1 MIDWYIMVIVAT
13 LVIGV
18 IIGVVFSRLV
28 YGHYMQTASDKLRD
42 IDRYMHEL
50 RTLMYYHTEG
60 HGPSP
65 VRHETTH
72 NSELDAGLEA
82 AERAIEELDH
92 NLDAHNQ
99 ALSDAV
105 SHLNNALGVGALGG
119 RGLDSGY
126 FGGLSPYGGWRSIV
140 RTTTYTTPRPRDPS
154 VEQPPQA
161 RTTPT
166 EQREESNDTS
176 DNDPGFDL

>member
-1 MIDWYIMVIVAT
+1 MIDWYIMGIVAT

-18 IIGVVFSRLV
+18 IIGVAFSRLV
-28 YGHYMQTASDKLRD
+28 YGHYMQTASAKLRD

-72 NSELDAGLEA
+72 NSELNAGLEA
-82 AERAIEELDH
+82 AERAIEELD
-92 NLDAHNQ
+92 NDLDAHNQ

-105 SHLNNALGVGALGG
+105 RHLNNALGVGALGG
-119 RGLDSGY
+119 GY
-126 FGGLSPYGGWRSIV
+126 LSGLSPYGGWRSI
-140 RTTTYTTPRPRDPS
+140 RTTMYTTPRPRDPA

-166 EQREESNDTS
+166 EQREESNNTS

>member
-1 MIDWYIMVIVAT
+1 MIDWYIMGIVAA
-13 LVIGV
+13 LIIGV

-28 YGHYMQTASDKLRD
+28 YGHYMQDASAKLRD

-72 NSELDAGLEA
+72 NSELDADLDA
-82 AERAIEELDH
+82 TERAIEELNND
-92 NLDAHNQ
+92 LAAHNQ
-99 ALSDAV
+99 TLSDAV
-105 SHLNNALGVGALGG
+105 RHISNALGAGELGG
-119 RGLDSGY
+119 GYLSGL
-126 FGGLSPYGGWRSIV
+126 PYGMWRSIHT
-140 RTTTYTTPRPRDPS
+140 TTTYNTPRPRDPA
-154 VEQPPQA
+154 VAAIDQPPQA

>member
-1 MIDWYIMVIVAT
+1 MIDWYIMGIVAA
-13 LVIGV
+13 LIIGV

-28 YGHYMQTASDKLRD
+28 YGHYMQITSDKLRD

-72 NSELDAGLEA
+72 NSELDTSLEA
-82 AERAIEELDH
+82 AERAIEELD
-92 NLDAHNQ
+92 NDLDAHNQ

-105 SHLNNALGVGALGG
+105 RHLNNVLGEGVFGG
-119 RGLDSGY
+119 GY
-126 FGGLSPYGGWRSIV
+126 LGGLSPYGVWRSI
-140 RTTTYTTPRPRDPS
+140 RTTTTYNTPRPIDPA

>member
-1 MIDWYIMVIVAT
+1 MINWYIISIVAA
-13 LVIGV
+13 LVTGV
-18 IIGVVFSRLV
+18 IIGVTFSRLV
-28 YGHYMQTASDKLRD
+28 YGHYMQDVRDKLRNM
-42 IDRYMHEL
+42 DRYMHEL

-72 NSELDAGLEA
+72 NSELDASLEA
-82 AERAIEELDH
+82 TERAMEELDSD
-92 NLDAHNQ
+92 LAAHNQ

-105 SHLNNALGVGALGG
+105 RHLNNALGTGALGG
-119 RGLDSGY
+119 GY
-126 FGGLSPYGGWRSIV
+126 LGGLSPFGGWRSI
-140 RTTTYTTPRPRDPS
+140 RTTMYTTPRPRDPS

-161 RTTPT
+161 HTAPT

>member
-1 MIDWYIMVIVAT
+1 MIDWYIMGIVAA
-13 LVIGV
+13 LIIGV

-28 YGHYMQTASDKLRD
+28 YGHYMQDVDARLRD
-42 IDRYMHEL
+42 IGRCMREL
-50 RTLMYYHTEG
+50 RTLLYYHTEG

-72 NSELDAGLEA
+72 NSELDADLGA
-82 AERAIEELDH
+82 TERAVEELNND
-92 NLDAHNQ
+92 LAAHNR
-99 ALSDAV
+99 LSDAV
-105 SHLNNALGVGALGG
+105 RRLNNALGEGALGG
-119 RGLDSGY
+119 DH
-126 FGGLSPYGGWRSIV
+126 FGGVAPPGWWRFVS
-140 RTTTYTTPRPRDPS
+140 TTTYTTPRAPA